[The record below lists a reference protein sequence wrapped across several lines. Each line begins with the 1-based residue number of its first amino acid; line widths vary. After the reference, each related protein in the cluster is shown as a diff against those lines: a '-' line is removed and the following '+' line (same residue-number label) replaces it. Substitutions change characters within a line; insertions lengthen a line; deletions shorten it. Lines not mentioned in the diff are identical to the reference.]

1 MTKIMMAIGLA
12 VLVSGCSG
20 ILEEQHPV
28 CNGTALI
35 GGQETSVQI
44 YGVRQVAH
52 QTQYQAGDPFGWRW
66 VSETNFIRTTCD
78 K

>member
-20 ILEEQHPV
+20 ILEKQHPV
-28 CNGTALI
+28 CSGTALI

-52 QTQYQAGDPFGWRW
+52 QTQYQAGYPFGWRW
-66 VSETNFIRTTCD
+66 VSKTNFIRTTCD